1 MSVNPWSLSS
11 LSLLLLIPLPS
22 IAQEAPRPLERPQPE
37 APRPLPKVAPPAIAP
52 PEAPKFPELPATLPS
67 QIQVLRYEVIG
78 STVFSSEEL
87 SEITK
92 PFTGKVSFD
101 QLQKAAQAIT
111 DYYLK
116 RNYPTTGAYV
126 PSGQE
131 LKPDN
136 AIVQIQVLE
145 GKLEDIKVTGNQR
158 LKSGYIQS
166 RLARATQAPLNYD
179 RLVESIR
186 LLQQNPLL
194 DQVTAELSAGKQPGT
209 NLLEIKVKESSPLNL
224 QILTENS
231 RSPSIGSW
239 QRRIQASHGNLLGYG
254 DSLSLGYG
262 NTSGSYSFDVGYSLP
277 ISPSN
282 TTLSLNF
289 GLTRSNVIESPFNE
303 LDIIS
308 KSRYY
313 EVTLRQPLFQS
324 AQANQTQELAI
335 GLTGSRVESETSL
348 LDIPFKLSE
357 GADPEGN
364 TRITVLRFFQE
375 YISRNSQQVLSFRS
389 QFNFG
394 LDALGSTINASG
406 PDSRF
411 FSWQGQGRWL
421 RRLGDDFDFIVQT
434 KIQLA
439 DRTLPSLEQ
448 FSIGGASTVRGYR
461 QDVRTSDNGI
471 YGSVELQIPLWRS
484 RDRTRTFQVTP
495 FTDVGKVWSNDPFT
509 TLNQPLLASTGLG
522 LLWRSNHWTAR
533 MDWGIPLVQLEGTK
547 KSLQES
553 GLHLS
558 VRYSF

>member
-1 MSVNPWSLSS
+1 MSVNPWFPLP
-11 LSLLLLIPLPS
+11 LLLFTPFS
-22 IAQEAPRPLERPQPE
+22 AIAQEAPRPIERPQPQ

-52 PEAPKFPELPATLPS
+52 PEAPKFPELPVTAPS

-116 RNYPTTGAYV
+116 RNYPTTGAYI
-126 PSGQE
+126 PSRQE

-194 DQVTAELSAGKQPGT
+194 DQVTAELSTGKKPGT
-209 NLLEIKVKESSPLNL
+209 NLLEIKVKESNPFNL
-224 QILTENS
+224 QLLTENS

-239 QRRIQASHGNLLGYG
+239 QRRIQASHSNLFGLG

-262 NTSGSYSFDVGYSLP
+262 NTSGSYSFDFGYSLP

-282 TTLSLNF
+282 TALSLNI
-289 GLTRSNVIESPFNE
+289 GATRSTVIEPPFNE

-308 KSRYY
+308 NSRYY
-313 EVTLRQPLFQS
+313 EVTLRQPLVQS
-324 AQANQTQELAI
+324 AQTNHTQEFAI
-335 GLTGSRVESETSL
+335 GLTGSRIESETSL

-357 GADPEGN
+357 GANPEGY
-364 TRITVLRFFQE
+364 TRIMALRFFQE
-375 YISRNSQQVLSFRS
+375 YVSRNSQQVLSLRS

-394 LDALGSTINASG
+394 LNAFGSTINASG

-421 RRLGDDFDFIVQT
+421 RRLGDDFDFILQA
-434 KIQLA
+434 KAQFS
-439 DRTLPSLEQ
+439 DRPLPSLEQ

-471 YGSVELQIPLWRS
+471 FASAELQIPLWRS
-484 RDRTRTFQVTP
+484 RNRNQTFQVAP
-495 FTDVGKVWSNDPFT
+495 FVDVGKIWTNDPFT
-509 TLNQPLLASTGLG
+509 TLNQPLLASTGIG
-522 LLWRSNHWTAR
+522 LLWRSTHWTAR
-533 MDWGIPLVQLEGTK
+533 IDWGIPLIQIDSTK

-558 VRYSF
+558 LRYSF

>member
-1 MSVNPWSLSS
+1 MFVNSWSLFP
-11 LSLLLLIPLPS
+11 LSLLLFTPLPA
-22 IAQEAPRPLERPQPE
+22 IAQEAPRPIERPQPE
-37 APRPLPKVAPPAIAP
+37 APRPLPKVLPPAIAP
-52 PEAPKFPELPATLPS
+52 PEAPKFLELPATSPS

-78 STVFSSEEL
+78 STVFSSEKL

-101 QLQKAAQAIT
+101 QLQEAAQAIT

-209 NLLEIKVKESSPLNL
+209 NLLEIKVKESNPLNL

-277 ISPSN
+277 ITPSN

-289 GLTRSNVIESPFNE
+289 GLTRSNVIEAPFNE

-324 AQANQTQELAI
+324 AQVNQTQELAI

-364 TRITVLRFFQE
+364 TRITALRFFQE
-375 YISRNSQQVLSFRS
+375 YLSRNSQQVLSFRS

-394 LDALGSTINASG
+394 LNALGSTINASG

-471 YGSVELQIPLWRS
+471 FGSVELQIPLWRS
-484 RDRTRTFQVTP
+484 RDRTRTFQITP
-495 FTDVGKVWSNDPFT
+495 FADIGKVWSNDPFT

>member
-1 MSVNPWSLSS
+1 MGREY
-11 LSLLLLIPLPS
+11 I
-22 IAQEAPRPLERPQPE
+22 
-37 APRPLPKVAPPAIAP
+37 
-52 PEAPKFPELPATLPS
+52 
-67 QIQVLRYEVIG
+67 
-78 STVFSSEEL
+78 
-87 SEITK
+87 
-92 PFTGKVSFD
+92 
-101 QLQKAAQAIT
+101 
-111 DYYLK
+111 
-116 RNYPTTGAYV
+116 

-131 LKPDN
+131 LKIEN

-145 GKLEDIKVTGNQR
+145 GKLEDLKVTGNQR

-186 LLQQNPLL
+186 FLQQNPLL

-209 NLLEIKVKESSPLNL
+209 NLLEIQVKEANPFNL
-224 QILTENS
+224 QVLTENT

-277 ISPSN
+277 IAPSN
-282 TTLSLNF
+282 TTVSLNV
-289 GLTRSNVIESPFNE
+289 GLTRSNVIEAPFNE

-313 EVTLRQPLFQS
+313 EITLRQPMFQS
-324 AQANQTQELAI
+324 AQANQTQEFAI

-364 TRITVLRFFQE
+364 TRITALRFFQE
-375 YISRNSQQVLSFRS
+375 YLSRNSQQVLSFRS

-394 LDALGSTINASG
+394 LNAFGSTINTSG

-421 RRLGDDFDFIVQT
+421 RRLGDDFDFILQA
-434 KIQLA
+434 KAQFS
-439 DRTLPSLEQ
+439 DRPLPSLEQ

-471 YGSVELQIPLWRS
+471 FASAELQIPLWRS
-484 RDRTRTFQVTP
+484 RNRNQTFQVAP
-495 FTDVGKVWSNDPFT
+495 FVDVGKIWTNDPFT
-509 TLNQPLLASTGLG
+509 TLNQPLLASTGIG
-522 LLWRSNHWTAR
+522 LLWRSTHWTAR
-533 MDWGIPLVQLEGTK
+533 MDWGIPLIQIDSTK

-558 VRYSF
+558 LRYSF

>member
-11 LSLLLLIPLPS
+11 LSLLLLTPLPA
-22 IAQEAPRPLERPQPE
+22 IAQDIPRPLERPQPE

-52 PEAPKFPELPATLPS
+52 PEAPKFPELPATSPS

-131 LKPDN
+131 LKPNN

-145 GKLEDIKVTGNQR
+145 GKLEDIKVTGNRR
-158 LKSGYIQS
+158 LKSGYIQN

-209 NLLEIKVKESSPLNL
+209 NLLEIKVKESNPLNL
-224 QILTENS
+224 QILTENT

-277 ISPSN
+277 ITPSN

-324 AQANQTQELAI
+324 AQVNQTQELAI

-364 TRITVLRFFQE
+364 TRITALRFFQE
-375 YISRNSQQVLSFRS
+375 YLSRNSQQVLSFRS

-394 LDALGSTINASG
+394 LNALGSTINSSG

-421 RRLGDDFDFIVQT
+421 RRLGEDFDFIVQT

-471 YGSVELQIPLWRS
+471 YGSAELQIPLWRS

-495 FTDVGKVWSNDPFT
+495 FADVGKVWSNDTFT
-509 TLNQPLLASTGLG
+509 TLNQPFLASTGLG
-522 LLWRSNHWTAR
+522 LLWRSSHWTAR

>member
-289 GLTRSNVIESPFNE
+289 GLVRSNVIESPFNE

-324 AQANQTQELAI
+324 AQVNQTQELAI

-364 TRITVLRFFQE
+364 TRITALRFFQE
-375 YISRNSQQVLSFRS
+375 YLSRNSQQVLSFRS

-394 LDALGSTINASG
+394 LNALGSTINASG

-471 YGSVELQIPLWRS
+471 YGSAELQIPLWRS

-495 FTDVGKVWSNDPFT
+495 FIDVGKVWSNDPFT